1 MQGNILAPIFVL
13 MNNFARLILLLSLA
27 LSLHA
32 QGQNKKVIQFS
43 GVIVSGD
50 SLKPVPYVNVMV
62 KGTYRGTVSD
72 YYGFFSFVAQSNDT
86 IEFSALGYRPSRYT
100 IPGELN
106 ENRYSIIQ
114 MLQKDTILLRETV
127 IYPWPTREQFDRA
140 FIELKIPDDDLS
152 TAQKNL
158 SRDKLFEAAMNMP
171 MDASLNYK
179 YASQQFNTRLYNAG
193 QIPMNN
199 LLNPIAWARFVQA
212 WRNGD
217 FKKTNTGR

>member
-1 MQGNILAPIFVL
+1 MKRLYLLFSLVF
-13 MNNFARLILLLSLA
+13 FAFPAFS
-27 LSLHA
+27 
-32 QGQNKKVIQFS
+32 QKQEKKIIQFS

-50 SLKPVPYVNVMV
+50 SLKPVPFVNVMV

-72 YYGFFSFVAQSNDT
+72 YYGFFSFVAHARDT
-86 IEFSALGYRPSRYT
+86 IEFSALGYSASRYI
-100 IPGELN
+100 IPGDLS

-114 MLQKDTILLRETV
+114 MLQKDTFLLKETV

-140 FIELKIPDDDLS
+140 FIELKVPDDDLA

-179 YASQQFNTRLYNAG
+179 YANQQFNTRLYNAG

-212 WRNGD
+212 WRNGE
-217 FKKTNTGR
+217 FKKKP